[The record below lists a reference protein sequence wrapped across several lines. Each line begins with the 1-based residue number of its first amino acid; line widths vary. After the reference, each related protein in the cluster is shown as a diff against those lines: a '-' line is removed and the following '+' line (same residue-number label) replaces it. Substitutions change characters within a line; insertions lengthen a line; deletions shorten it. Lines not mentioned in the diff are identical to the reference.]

1 MPANGTYFMV
11 YEYLKSIA
19 TSGTDRNEISMVWS
33 LIAGGL
39 AGISFWLVGMP
50 PDILK
55 SRLQTGKYNRFQM
68 LVNLK

>member
-11 YEYLKSIA
+11 YEYLKSYA
-19 TSGTDRNEISMVWS
+19 TNGGNSGEISMTWS

-55 SRLQTGKYNRFQM
+55 SRLQTGKHG
-68 LVNLK
+68 VS